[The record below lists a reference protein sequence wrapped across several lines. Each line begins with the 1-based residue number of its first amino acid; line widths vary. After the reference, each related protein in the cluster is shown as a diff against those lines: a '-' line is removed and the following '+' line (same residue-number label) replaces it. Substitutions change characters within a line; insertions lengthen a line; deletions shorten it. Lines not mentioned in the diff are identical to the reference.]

1 MYRTLLARCEYHGND
16 TQYNSYPMRTNPVL
30 TPCKQGAVHFS
41 PRPYAQYRWATRP
54 QARCGTL
61 PYNHQIRY
69 QKCKKCRPE
78 NKCILTFRVPISP
91 IRPPTWP
98 EKNPQKPV
106 EISLRHINFST
117 CFVKQWFFG
126 HFFLKK
132 RGENPLFMGI
142 LLFARTKIIHFS
154 PKSKSL

>member
-1 MYRTLLARCEYHGND
+1 MALAMWTKSLLTPCSKVRYFHVVPLALA
-16 TQYNSYPMRTNPVL
+16 MRTNPVL
-30 TPCKQGAVHFS
+30 TPCEQGAVHFS

-54 QARCGTL
+54 QARCSTL

-78 NKCILTFRVPISP
+78 NKYILTFRVPISP

-98 EKNPQKPV
+98 EKFPQKPV

-126 HFFLKK
+126 PFSAKK
-132 RGENPLFMGI
+132 EEKTPVFR
-142 LLFARTKIIHFS
+142 AFS
-154 PKSKSL
+154 SSLGQR

>member
-1 MYRTLLARCEYHGND
+1 MYRTLRARCEYHGND
-16 TQYNSYPMRTNPVL
+16 TQYNSCPMRTNPVL
-30 TPCKQGAVHFS
+30 TPWARCGTFLTSAI
-41 PRPYAQYRWATRP
+41 RPIPLSHTL

-106 EISLRHINFST
+106 EISLLHINFST

-142 LLFARTKIIHFS
+142 LLFARTKIIHFR
-154 PKSKSL
+154 PKSKSF

>member
-1 MYRTLLARCEYHGND
+1 MS
-16 TQYNSYPMRTNPVL
+16 Q
-30 TPCKQGAVHFS
+30 HF
-41 PRPYAQYRWATRP
+41 RWATRCKQRAVHCFFYDTQTP
-54 QARCGTL
+54 YSHQARCGTFLTSAIRPIPLSHTLQARCGTL
-61 PYNHQIRY
+61 TYNHQIRY

-98 EKNPQKPV
+98 EKFPQKPV

-142 LLFARTKIIHFS
+142 LLFARTKIIHFR

>member
-30 TPCKQGAVHFS
+30 TPCKQGAVHCLTT
-41 PRPYAQYRWATRP
+41 TRFV
-54 QARCGTL
+54 T
-61 PYNHQIRY
+61 

-132 RGENPLFMGI
+132 RGENPLSMGI